1 MLMKTIRRVWRLLVL
16 PLFTV
21 GTILVALSV
30 LVTRG
35 PRITAA
41 YLQGCLN
48 VFRSVI

>member
-1 MLMKTIRRVWRLLVL
+1 MLMKTTRRVWRLLVL
-16 PLFTV
+16 PVYAV
-21 GTILVALSV
+21 GIVLVALSV

-48 VFRSVI
+48 VFRSLI